1 MIKALLIAP
10 IFAWEYDL
18 RRMEEEKSNLYLNL
32 GEKVEVIL
40 GGSAG
45 TGGQWI
51 YGFTNPFIFN
61 IIDQSYLYEP
71 KEPGMTG
78 GPFKLALNM

>member
-45 TGGQWI
+45 TGG
-51 YGFTNPFIFN
+51 
-61 IIDQSYLYEP
+61 
-71 KEPGMTG
+71 
-78 GPFKLALNM
+78 